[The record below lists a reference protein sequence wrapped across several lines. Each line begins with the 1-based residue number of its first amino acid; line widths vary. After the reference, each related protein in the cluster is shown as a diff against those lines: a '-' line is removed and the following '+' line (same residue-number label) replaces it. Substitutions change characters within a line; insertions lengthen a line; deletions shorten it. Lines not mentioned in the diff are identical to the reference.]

1 MEGGDGFLSELIV
14 TTQLAAAVLI
24 SNLIASM
31 LTAGQT
37 ADVSTGGAFVSS

>member
-1 MEGGDGFLSELIV
+1 MDGGGGGFLSELIV
-14 TTQLAAAVLI
+14 TQLAASVLL
-24 SNLIASM
+24 SSLTASK